1 MSTGVASYKAVA
13 RDVTV
18 KVKDGI
24 AAATPFYPQL
34 ATIVPST
41 GKSEKYSWLGSMPGM
56 REWLGPRHFKQI
68 EGADFEIRNKH
79 WESSLEL
86 LKTDIDDDQIGMF
99 GNLGMQLGMEAA
111 YHPDELMVD
120 IMTGGETS
128 VCFDGQYF
136 FDTDHVW
143 GDSGTQSNDLSATV
157 VDRDDITPEEFRTL
171 WHNALVAM
179 LGFKRDNGKPYMRP
193 RIKQLDGLVITVPL
207 SMYIVA
213 EKALNQPIVVEGGA
227 GVSNFIV
234 NKPMLLPLATMP
246 DYKFDLYHTADP
258 IKPFAFQA
266 RKALT
271 VQTKGI
277 DDIEFKELKV
287 MTEARYNLGYLAW
300 FKAVRTTVST
310 A

>member
-1 MSTGVASYKAVA
+1 MSTGVASYKAIA

-24 AAATPFYPQL
+24 KSATPFYPQL

-41 GKSEKYSWLGSMPGM
+41 GASEKYSWLGSMPGM
-56 REWLGPRHFKQI
+56 REWLGPRQFKQI
-68 EGADFEIRNKH
+68 EGADYELKNKK

-86 LKTDIDDDQIGMF
+86 LKDDIDDDQIGML
-99 GNLGMQLGMEAA
+99 GNLGMQLGTEAA
-111 YHPDELMVD
+111 YHPDELMIDV
-120 IMTGGETS
+120 MTAGES
-128 VCFDGQYF
+128 SLCFDGQYF

-143 GDSGTQSNDLSATV
+143 GDSGTQSNDLAKTV
-157 VDRDDITPEEFRTL
+157 VDRDDITPAEFRTL
-171 WHNALVAM
+171 WHEALVAM

-193 RIKQLDGLVITVPL
+193 RIKQLDGLIIAVPL

-227 GVSNFIV
+227 GVSNFVV

-258 IKPFAFQA
+258 IKPFTFQA
-266 RKALT
+266 RKPLK
-271 VQTKGI
+271 VQTKGM
-277 DDIEFKELKV
+277 DDIEFKEMKV

-300 FKAVRTTVST
+300 FKAVRTTIST